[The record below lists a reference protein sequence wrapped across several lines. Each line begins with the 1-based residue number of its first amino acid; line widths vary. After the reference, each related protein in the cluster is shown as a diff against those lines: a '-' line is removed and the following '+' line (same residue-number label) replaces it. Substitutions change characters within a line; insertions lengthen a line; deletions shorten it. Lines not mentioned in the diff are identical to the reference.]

1 MNLNSYHYEDIGMML
16 WSVLSVFFALAA
28 AIFWAWSAV
37 INVPILKSGYGSLVS
52 IMKDGS
58 KEIGEAPFYAALA
71 RISRLNA
78 AAAACAFVSAVAQAV
93 ALLSHI

>member
-1 MNLNSYHYEDIGMML
+1 MML
-16 WSVLSVFFALAA
+16 WSMLSVFFALGA

-37 INVPILKSGYGSLVS
+37 INVPILKSGYGSLVC

-58 KEIGEAPFYAALA
+58 TEIGESPFYVALKTV
-71 RISRLNA
+71 SRLNA

-93 ALLSHI
+93 ALLSQR